1 MILTKFMKIIVI
13 CTGNTCRSQIAEGLL
28 KTKYP
33 EAEIYSAGTHPEIQ
47 VNPYAVQAMA
57 EVGYDI
63 SKQYPKLVTDFIHE
77 EFDYVLTVCDS
88 AQETCPVFPN
98 AKNRVHNS
106 FVDPSRSSYE
116 SDKHALEVYK
126 NTVKE
131 ISNWIDNLN
140 L

>member
-1 MILTKFMKIIVI
+1 MKIIVI

-28 KTKYP
+28 KSKYP

-63 SKQYPKLVTDFIHE
+63 SKQYPKLVNDFINE
-77 EFDYVLTVCDS
+77 EFDYVLTVCNS

-98 AKNRVHNS
+98 TKNRLHNS

-116 SDKHALEVYK
+116 SDEHALEVYK

>member
-1 MILTKFMKIIVI
+1 MKIIVI

-28 KTKYP
+28 KSKYP
-33 EAEIYSAGTHPEIQ
+33 EAEIYSAGTHPETQ

-63 SKQYPKLVTDFIHE
+63 SKQYPKLVNDFIHK
-77 EFDYVLTVCDS
+77 EFDYVLTVCNS

-98 AKNRVHNS
+98 AKNRIHNS
-106 FVDPSRSSYE
+106 FVDPSRSSYNSE
-116 SDKHALEVYK
+116 DHALEVYI

>member
-1 MILTKFMKIIVI
+1 MKIIVI

-28 KTKYP
+28 KSKYP

-63 SKQYPKLVTDFIHE
+63 SRQYPKLVTDFIHE

>member
-1 MILTKFMKIIVI
+1 MKIIVI

-28 KTKYP
+28 KSKYP
-33 EAEIYSAGTHPEIQ
+33 DAEIYSAGTHPEIQ
-47 VNPYAVQAMA
+47 VNHYAVQAMA

>member
-1 MILTKFMKIIVI
+1 MKIIVI

-28 KTKYP
+28 KSKYP
-33 EAEIYSAGTHPEIQ
+33 DAEIYSAGTYPETH
-47 VNPYAVQAMA
+47 VNPYAVKAMA
-57 EVGYDI
+57 ESGYDI
-63 SKQYPKLVTDFIHE
+63 SKQYPKLVNDFIKD
-77 EFDYVLTVCDS
+77 EFDHVLTVCDS

-98 AKNRVHNS
+98 AKNTVHRS

-116 SDKHALEVYK
+116 SDDHALDIYK

-131 ISNWIDNLN
+131 ISNWIDNLQ

>member
-1 MILTKFMKIIVI
+1 MKLIVI

-28 KTKYP
+28 KSKYP

-47 VNPYAVQAMA
+47 VNPYAVKAMA

-63 SKQYPKLVTDFIHE
+63 SKQYPKLVTDFINE

>member
-1 MILTKFMKIIVI
+1 MKIIVI

-28 KTKYP
+28 KSKYP

-47 VNPYAVQAMA
+47 VNPYAVKAVA

-63 SKQYPKLVTDFIHE
+63 SKQYPKLVTDFINE

-116 SDKHALEVYK
+116 SDEHALEVYK

>member
-1 MILTKFMKIIVI
+1 MKIIVI

-28 KTKYP
+28 KSKYP

-47 VNPYAVQAMA
+47 VNPYAVKAMA
-57 EVGYDI
+57 EVGYYI
-63 SKQYPKLVTDFIHE
+63 SKQYPKLVTDFINE

>member
-1 MILTKFMKIIVI
+1 MKIIVI

-28 KTKYP
+28 KSKYP
-33 EAEIYSAGTHPEIQ
+33 DAEIYSAGTYPETH
-47 VNPYAVQAMA
+47 VNPYAVKDMA
-57 EVGYDI
+57 ESGYDI
-63 SKQYPKLVTDFIHE
+63 SKQYPKLVNNFIKD
-77 EFDYVLTVCDS
+77 EFDHVLTVCDS

-98 AKNRVHNS
+98 ANNRVHRS

-116 SDKHALEVYK
+116 SDDHALDIYK

-131 ISNWIDNLN
+131 ISNWIDNLQ

>member
-1 MILTKFMKIIVI
+1 MKLIVI

-28 KTKYP
+28 KSKYP
-33 EAEIYSAGTHPEIQ
+33 DAEIYSAGTHPEIQ

>member
-1 MILTKFMKIIVI
+1 MKIIVI

-28 KTKYP
+28 KSKYP
-33 EAEIYSAGTHPEIQ
+33 DAEIYSAGTYPETH
-47 VNPYAVQAMA
+47 VNPYAVKAMA
-57 EVGYDI
+57 ESGYDI
-63 SKQYPKLVTDFIHE
+63 SKQYPKLVNDFIKD
-77 EFDYVLTVCDS
+77 EFDHILTVCDS

-98 AKNRVHNS
+98 AKNRVHRS

-116 SDKHALEVYK
+116 SDDHALDIYK

-131 ISNWIDNLN
+131 ISNWIDNLQ

>member
-1 MILTKFMKIIVI
+1 MKIIVI

-28 KTKYP
+28 KSKYP
-33 EAEIYSAGTHPEIQ
+33 EADIYSAGTHPEIQ

-63 SKQYPKLVTDFIHE
+63 SKQYPKLVSDFIHE

-98 AKNRVHNS
+98 AIKRVHNS

-116 SDKHALEVYK
+116 SDEHALEVYK

>member
-1 MILTKFMKIIVI
+1 MKIIVI

-28 KTKYP
+28 KSKYP
-33 EAEIYSAGTHPEIQ
+33 EAEIYSAGTHPEIH

-63 SKQYPKLVTDFIHE
+63 SKQYPKIVTDFIHE

-116 SDKHALEVYK
+116 SDEHALEVYK

>member
-1 MILTKFMKIIVI
+1 MKIIVI

-28 KTKYP
+28 KSKYP

-57 EVGYDI
+57 EIGYDI
-63 SKQYPKLVTDFIHE
+63 SKQYPKLVNDFINE
-77 EFDYVLTVCDS
+77 EFDYVLTVCNS

-98 AKNRVHNS
+98 AIKRVHNS
-106 FVDPSRSSYE
+106 FVDPSRSSYV
-116 SDKHALEVYK
+116 SDEHALEVYK

>member
-1 MILTKFMKIIVI
+1 MKIIVI

-28 KTKYP
+28 KSKYP

-116 SDKHALEVYK
+116 SDEHALEVYK

-131 ISNWIDNLN
+131 ISNWIDNLK

>member
-1 MILTKFMKIIVI
+1 MKIIVI

-28 KTKYP
+28 KRKYP

-57 EVGYDI
+57 EVGYEI
-63 SKQYPKLVTDFIHE
+63 SRQYPKLVTDFIHE

-116 SDKHALEVYK
+116 SDEHALEVYK

>member
-1 MILTKFMKIIVI
+1 MKLIVI

-28 KTKYP
+28 KSKYP

-47 VNPYAVQAMA
+47 VNPYAVKAMA

>member
-1 MILTKFMKIIVI
+1 MKLIVI

-28 KTKYP
+28 KSKYP

-63 SKQYPKLVTDFIHE
+63 SKQYPKLVTDFINE

-116 SDKHALEVYK
+116 SDEHALEVYK

-131 ISNWIDNLN
+131 ISNWIDNLK

>member
-1 MILTKFMKIIVI
+1 MKIIVI

-28 KTKYP
+28 KSKYP
-33 EAEIYSAGTHPEIQ
+33 EAEIYSAGTHPELQ
-47 VNPYAVQAMA
+47 VNPYAVKAMA
-57 EVGYDI
+57 ESGYDI
-63 SKQYPKLVTDFIHE
+63 SKQYPKLVNDFIKD
-77 EFDYVLTVCDS
+77 EFDHVLTVCDS

-98 AKNRVHNS
+98 AKNRVHRS

-116 SDKHALEVYK
+116 SDDHALDIYK

-131 ISNWIDNLN
+131 ISNWIDNLQ

>member
-1 MILTKFMKIIVI
+1 MKIIVI

-28 KTKYP
+28 KSKYP
-33 EAEIYSAGTHPEIQ
+33 EAKIFSAGTHPEIQ

-63 SKQYPKLVTDFIHE
+63 SKQYPKLVNDFIHE
-77 EFDYVLTVCDS
+77 EFDYVLTVCNS

-98 AKNRVHNS
+98 AINRVHNS

-116 SDKHALEVYK
+116 SDEHALEIYK

>member
-1 MILTKFMKIIVI
+1 MKIIVI

-28 KTKYP
+28 KSKYP

-47 VNPYAVQAMA
+47 VNPYAVKAMA
-57 EVGYDI
+57 ESGYDI
-63 SKQYPKLVTDFIHE
+63 SKQYPKLVNDFIKDK
-77 EFDYVLTVCDS
+77 FDHVLTVCDS

-98 AKNRVHNS
+98 AKNRVHRS

-116 SDKHALEVYK
+116 SDDHALDIYK

-131 ISNWIDNLN
+131 ISNWIDNLQ

>member
-1 MILTKFMKIIVI
+1 MKIIVI

-63 SKQYPKLVTDFIHE
+63 SRQYPKLVTDFIHE

-116 SDKHALEVYK
+116 SDEHALEVYK

>member
-1 MILTKFMKIIVI
+1 MKIIVS

-28 KTKYP
+28 KSKYP
-33 EAEIYSAGTHPEIQ
+33 DAEIYSAGTYPETH
-47 VNPYAVQAMA
+47 VNPYAVKAMA
-57 EVGYDI
+57 ESGYDI
-63 SKQYPKLVTDFIHE
+63 SKQYPKLVNDFIKD
-77 EFDYVLTVCDS
+77 EFDHVLTVCDS

-98 AKNRVHNS
+98 AKNRVHRS

-116 SDKHALEVYK
+116 SDDHALDIYK

-131 ISNWIDNLN
+131 ISNWIDNLQ

>member
-1 MILTKFMKIIVI
+1 MKLIVI

-28 KTKYP
+28 KSKYP

-47 VNPYAVQAMA
+47 VNPYAVKAMA

-63 SKQYPKLVTDFIHE
+63 SKQYPKLVTDFINE

-116 SDKHALEVYK
+116 SDEHALEVYK

>member
-1 MILTKFMKIIVI
+1 MKLIVI

-28 KTKYP
+28 KSKYP

-63 SKQYPKLVTDFIHE
+63 SRQYPKLVTDFIHE

-116 SDKHALEVYK
+116 SDEHALEVYK

-131 ISNWIDNLN
+131 ISNWIDNLQ

>member
-1 MILTKFMKIIVI
+1 MKLIVI

-28 KTKYP
+28 KSKYP

-63 SKQYPKLVTDFIHE
+63 SRQYPKLVTDFIHE

>member
-1 MILTKFMKIIVI
+1 MKIIVI

-28 KTKYP
+28 KSKYP
-33 EAEIYSAGTHPEIQ
+33 DAEIYSAGTYPEIQ

-63 SKQYPKLVTDFIHE
+63 SKQYPKLVNDFINE
-77 EFDYVLTVCDS
+77 EFDYVLTVCNS

-98 AKNRVHNS
+98 AIKRVHNS

-116 SDKHALEVYK
+116 SDEHALEVYK

>member
-1 MILTKFMKIIVI
+1 MKIIVI

-28 KTKYP
+28 KSKFP

-63 SKQYPKLVTDFIHE
+63 SKQYPKLVNDFINE
-77 EFDYVLTVCDS
+77 EFDYVLTVCNS

-98 AKNRVHNS
+98 AINRVHNS

-116 SDKHALEVYK
+116 SDEHALEVYK